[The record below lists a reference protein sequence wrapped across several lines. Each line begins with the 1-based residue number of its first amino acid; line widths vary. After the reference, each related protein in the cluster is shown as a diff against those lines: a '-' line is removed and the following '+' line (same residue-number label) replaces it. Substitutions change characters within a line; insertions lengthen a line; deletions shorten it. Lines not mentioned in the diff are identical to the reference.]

1 MHLDA
6 QAINSVEALS
16 KVDIVHD
23 IQTFIIDG
31 KWPKSLWRK
40 TIAMEMNY
48 PFKLIFADNG
58 HFWNWQK

>member
-31 KWPKSLWRK
+31 K
-40 TIAMEMNY
+40 
-48 PFKLIFADNG
+48 
-58 HFWNWQK
+58 

>member
-31 KWPKSLWRK
+31 KWPKSLSRK

-48 PFKLIFADNG
+48 PFKLIFR
-58 HFWNWQK
+58 W